1 MKQDRISVLETY
13 IKANM
18 SPLLLE
24 DVSDDIFV
32 NDIIINA
39 DCDISLLNGHYEGT
53 SFVAPDWYQ
62 DLLDRV
68 KKERPI
74 IVIKNINMIPV
85 TEQNKF
91 IEILKY
97 RKISTFELP
106 EQCLII
112 VTANNLNNHPIS
124 EDVYSLL
131 IHI

>member
-1 MKQDRISVLETY
+1 MKQDRISALETY

-24 DVSDDIFV
+24 DVSDDVFV

-39 DCDISLLNGHYEGT
+39 DCDISFLNGHYEGT

-74 IVIKNINMIPV
+74 IVIKNINMIPMA
-85 TEQNKF
+85 EQTKF

-112 VTANNLNNHPIS
+112 VTANNLNSHPIS

>member
-13 IKANM
+13 IKADM

-24 DVSDDIFV
+24 DVSDDVFV

-39 DCDISLLNGHYEGT
+39 DCDISFLNGHYEET

-74 IVIKNINMIPV
+74 IVIKNINMIPMA
-85 TEQNKF
+85 EQNKF

>member
-24 DVSDDIFV
+24 DVSDDVFV

-39 DCDISLLNGHYEGT
+39 DCDISFLNGHYEET

-74 IVIKNINMIPV
+74 IVIKNINMIPMA
-85 TEQNKF
+85 EQNKF

>member
-18 SPLLLE
+18 SPLLL
-24 DVSDDIFV
+24 DDIFV